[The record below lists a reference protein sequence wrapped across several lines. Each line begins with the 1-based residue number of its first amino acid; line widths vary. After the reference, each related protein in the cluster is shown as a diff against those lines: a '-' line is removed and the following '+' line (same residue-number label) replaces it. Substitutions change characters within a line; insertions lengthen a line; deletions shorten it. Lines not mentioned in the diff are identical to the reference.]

1 MISGN
6 VSSAGISAVTEGREC
21 YDDKIAELKT
31 RGLGLLKG
39 VQHFYPPCR
48 QSMLQILFK
57 SFLDFIFRA
66 SVPEKRLDCVTAR
79 ESNDANF
86 EW

>member
-21 YDDKIAELKT
+21 YDDKIAGLKT

-39 VQHFYPPCR
+39 VQHFYPPVVNRCC
-48 QSMLQILFK
+48 K
-57 SFLDFIFRA
+57 SFLIFFGFYFPCFLFPR
-66 SVPEKRLDCVTAR
+66 
-79 ESNDANF
+79 NG
-86 EW
+86 

>member
-21 YDDKIAELKT
+21 YDDKIAGLKT

-39 VQHFYPPCR
+39 VQHF
-48 QSMLQILFK
+48 
-57 SFLDFIFRA
+57 
-66 SVPEKRLDCVTAR
+66 
-79 ESNDANF
+79 
-86 EW
+86 